1 MNKTLIIA
9 EAGVNHNG
17 SSELAFRLIDAA
29 ANAGADIVKF
39 QTFKTDLLV
48 TVNAPKAGYQKK
60 NSSESDESQYEM
72 LRKLE
77 LSKSQHLELMEH
89 CLSRNI
95 RFWSTAF
102 DNDSIDLLAELG
114 ISMFKVPSG
123 EITNKPFLQKIGKTA
138 GEVILSTGMATI
150 EEISDAI
157 EVLTNAGLPKEKITL
172 LHCTTEYPAPIHEV
186 NLRAMATMRET
197 FGLETGYS
205 DHTQGI
211 EIPIAAV
218 TLGATVIEKHFTL
231 DRNLPGPDHKSSL
244 EPDELKKMVEAIRK
258 VEVALGD
265 GVKQPTPSEIKNRI
279 AARKSIHLAHDLP
292 EGHILMPDDLI
303 MKRPGDGISP
313 MHMDFIIG
321 RKLLKT
327 VTANTK
333 LQMNFI
339 K

>member
-1 MNKTLIIA
+1 NQNFAILQCTASYPA
-9 EAGVNHNG
+9 EF
-17 SSELAFRLIDAA
+17 SELNLHVISEYQRHFPDNIVGFSAHDNGIAMSVAA
-29 ANAGADIVKF
+29 YV
-39 QTFKTDLLV
+39 
-48 TVNAPKAGYQKK
+48 
-60 NSSESDESQYEM
+60 
-72 LRKLE
+72 
-77 LSKSQHLELMEH
+77 
-89 CLSRNI
+89 
-95 RFWSTAF
+95 
-102 DNDSIDLLAELG
+102 
-114 ISMFKVPSG
+114 
-123 EITNKPFLQKIGKTA
+123 
-138 GEVILSTGMATI
+138 
-150 EEISDAI
+150 
-157 EVLTNAGLPKEKITL
+157 
-172 LHCTTEYPAPIHEV
+172 
-186 NLRAMATMRET
+186 
-197 FGLETGYS
+197 
-205 DHTQGI
+205 
-211 EIPIAAV
+211 
-218 TLGATVIEKHFTL
+218 LGARVIEKHFTL

>member
-1 MNKTLIIA
+1 MNRTLIIA

-17 SSELAFRLIDAA
+17 SSELAFKLIDAA

-48 TVNAPKAGYQKK
+48 TVDAKKAGYQKK
-60 NSSESDESQYEM
+60 NTGITDESQYEM

-77 LSKSQHLELMEH
+77 LSKSQHLELMKYCE
-89 CLSRNI
+89 SRNI

-102 DNDSIDLLAELG
+102 DNDSIDLLAKLG
-114 ISMFKVPSG
+114 MSLFKIPSG
-123 EITNKPFLQKIGKTA
+123 EITNKPYLQKIGKTA

-150 EEISDAI
+150 EEISEAI
-157 EVLTNAGLPKEKITL
+157 NVLTNAGLPKGKITL

-186 NLRAMATMRET
+186 NLRAMVTMRDT

-218 TLGATVIEKHFTL
+218 TLGATIIEKHFTL

-244 EPDELKKMVEAIRK
+244 EPDELKKMVDSIRK
-258 VEVALGD
+258 VEAALGD
-265 GVKQPTPSEIKNRI
+265 GVKKPTPSEIKNRI

-292 EGHILMPDDLI
+292 DGHVLTSADLI

-313 MHMDFIIG
+313 MQMEQVIG
-321 RKLLKT
+321 RTIQTKGI
-327 VTANTK
+327 ANTK
-333 LQMNFI
+333 LLWEDLL
-339 K
+339 